1 MEGLTVIGQ
10 LLGTGIDEDIRQ
22 RLPDVETTEEVR
34 PRAEQPDS
42 LGGPGR

>member
-22 RLPDVETTEEVR
+22 RLPEVENR
-34 PRAEQPDS
+34 
-42 LGGPGR
+42 GGKAPC